1 MADGSFQIVEFIEQL
16 DSAVKAHM
24 DWARHVLRCSV
35 LHESPGEDVLAPL
48 AHTLCGFS
56 RWFAANKTRFDDL
69 SPQKTAKLESVHQSM
84 HDAIRSICTA
94 ILAGQPGSRSDVER
108 FEQAQGELIE
118 LMAQFKTLFLVNAA
132 RYDTLTGLRLRA
144 GIESEFVQIQKV
156 CRRNSVQLYAA
167 IIDVDHFK
175 QINDHYGHSVG
186 DVALRHLADTLKG
199 VVRPDEPLIR
209 WGGEE
214 FLLLIQCPAREAAET
229 VADRIVQLVRNTP
242 VPRLQGAPIVMTVT
256 VGLSRVAHNETM
268 GSAVERADRA
278 LYAGKAA
285 GRDRYVM
292 ASD

>member
-1 MADGSFQIVEFIEQL
+1 MADGPFQIVEFIEQL
-16 DSAVKAHM
+16 DSSVKAHM

-48 AHTLCGFS
+48 AHTLCDFS
-56 RWFAANKTRFDDL
+56 RWFALNRTRFYGL
-69 SPQKTAKLESVHQSM
+69 SPQKAAQLEVVHKGM
-84 HDAIRSICTA
+84 HDAVRCICTA
-94 ILAGQPGSRSDVER
+94 ILAGQPGSRSDVES

-118 LMAQFKTLFLVNAA
+118 LMAQFKTLFLINAA
-132 RYDTLTGLRLRA
+132 RYDTLTGLRLRG

-156 CRRNSVQLYAA
+156 CRRNNLQLYVV

-175 QINDHYGHSVG
+175 QINDRYGHSVG

-199 VVRPDEPLIR
+199 IVRPDEPLIR

-214 FLLLIQCPAREAAET
+214 FLLLIQCPAREAAQS
-229 VADRIVQLVRNTP
+229 VAERIVQRVRNPP
-242 VPRLQGAPIVMTVT
+242 VIRQQSAPLIMTVT

-268 GSAVERADRA
+268 SSAVERADQA